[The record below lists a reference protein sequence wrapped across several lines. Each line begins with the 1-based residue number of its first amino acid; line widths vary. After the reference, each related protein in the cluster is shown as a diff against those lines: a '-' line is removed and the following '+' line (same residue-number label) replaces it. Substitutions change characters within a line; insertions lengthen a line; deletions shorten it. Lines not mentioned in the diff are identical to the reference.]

1 MKMQT
6 IQRNGQAWTEQED
19 IDLEHELKLGMEIS
33 EIAQKHQRSDRAIR
47 LRFANLL
54 RRLMAQKKS
63 KHFLASYFSVSPA
76 YIDGI
81 LSECND
87 TSKMGILEND
97 METLKRRMKKLESAL
112 LKVYKKLKNDKTK

>member
-33 EIAQKHQRSDRAIR
+33 DIAQKHQRSDRAIR

-63 KHFLASYFSVSPA
+63 KPFLASYFSVSPA

-87 TSKMGILEND
+87 TSKMGVLEND
-97 METLKRRMKKLESAL
+97 MEILKRRMKKLESAL
-112 LKVYKKLKNDKTK
+112 LKVYKKLKNDKPK